1 MSPRG
6 RALGEQTTALAL
18 AVLTLAARIPL
29 LLNATLVSYD
39 GTYYINQ
46 AKALLDGSL
55 GGGAFPIGYPL
66 LIAPVLAIVRDG
78 VLAAALVSL
87 LASIGSVLVFE
98 TLCRRHM
105 RRSFALF
112 AAVVFALT
120 PLYMR
125 ASVLTFSEPAYA
137 FWVLLALLYFDKR
150 PWVAGLAIGMAAA
163 TRPEAVAIAGAL
175 ATVAGYRWLRA
186 RAGVRAVAMFAL
198 CFLAIYG
205 ANVAVLSITHG
216 RVTLLSRAGA
226 FQSVS
231 MPWQMRERS
240 IDYAGKDRV
249 DSLVVERREDFD
261 RGVSYF
267 EVMREVTGGLSRQ
280 LMVVIP
286 ALAVAGL
293 VVYRG
298 YTGVAL
304 IPLLF
309 IPFFTEARG
318 QVRWL
323 VPYLAPL
330 VFYALLL
337 VDRLRSPRV
346 RFLAIA
352 TMAVLA
358 ATSWWVN
365 RGVFASGVELEFT
378 STRDVARRFAARIEP
393 GDQVADRKPYFAFYA
408 DARYVEIPAAPYDET
423 IAHLANDGVRY
434 LALHALTVDRLR
446 PALRPLVF
454 DAAAVRGE
462 LRYRQ
467 IVQEATG
474 EFVFERTGSTDS
486 LAMRRVTEPDIG
498 DLTPAWSPDG
508 RRIAFRRFLPDG
520 AAALLVV
527 DRDGENLREL
537 ARTSRERDAI
547 AWSPD
552 GARVVY
558 TALLDGNFELLSLD
572 VRTGVSTRVAST
584 PSHEWSPSF
593 ARDTGALAFCSD
605 RDGTP
610 ASWLLAPR
618 AREPSRISP
627 AKTVADL
634 VSVAPSGTRAAWVDI
649 EGRLILWNLATN
661 EGVGVF
667 EPRAVVSPASW
678 SPDER
683 MVVVEAFDWG
693 ATRLYLVD
701 THDGRALLLTHSR
714 LGEGMPAW
722 SPDGSEILAV
732 SARAGTPSLWLFG
745 NLAPY
750 LDRLRESHDVKTL
763 RRPEPLRVPPP
774 EGLRRVQATPT
785 RQSEN

>member
-1 MSPRG
+1 MLQ
-6 RALGEQTTALAL
+6 A
-18 AVLTLAARIPL
+18 
-29 LLNATLVSYD
+29 NFVSYD

-46 AKALLDGSL
+46 AKALLAGSL
-55 GGGAFPIGYPL
+55 GGGAFPLGYPV
-66 LIAPVLAIVRDG
+66 LIAPLLAIVRDG

-98 TLCRRHM
+98 ALCRRHM

-120 PLYMR
+120 PLFMR
-125 ASVLTFSEPAYA
+125 ASVLTLSESAYT
-137 FWVLLALLYFDKR
+137 FWVLLALLHFDKR
-150 PWVAGLAIGMAAA
+150 AWLSGLAIGMAAA
-163 TRPEAVAIAGAL
+163 TRPEAVAVAGAL
-175 ATVAGYRWLRA
+175 AIVSAYRALRA
-186 RAGVRAVAMFAL
+186 RGSARGLAMFLL
-198 CFLAIYG
+198 CLFAVYG
-205 ANVAVLSITHG
+205 ANVAALSIAHG
-216 RVTLLSRAGA
+216 RVTWLSRAGA
-226 FQSVS
+226 FQSVA

-249 DSLVVERREDFD
+249 DSVIEERREEFD
-261 RGVSYF
+261 RGATYA
-267 EVMREVTGGLSRQ
+267 EGMREEVVGLSRQ
-280 LMVVIP
+280 LMVLVP
-286 ALAVAGL
+286 ALAIAGL
-293 VVYRG
+293 VAHRG
-298 YTGVAL
+298 YVGVAF

-330 VFYALLL
+330 VFYAMLFA
-337 VDRLRSPRV
+337 DRMRSART
-346 RFLAIA
+346 RFLVIVAV
-352 TMAVLA
+352 AVLTA
-358 ATSWWVN
+358 ASWWVN
-365 RGVFASGVELEFT
+365 RGVFGSGVESEFT

-393 GDQVADRKPYFAFYA
+393 GDQVADRKPYFAFYSGA
-408 DARYVEIPAAPYDET
+408 HYVEIPAAPYDET
-423 IAHLANDGVRY
+423 IAHLARDRVRY
-434 LALHALTVDRLR
+434 LALHGLTVDRLR

-454 DAAAVRGE
+454 DGAAVRGE

-486 LAMRRVTEPDIG
+486 LAMRRVTRPDIG

-508 RRIAFRRFLPDG
+508 GRIAFRRFLSDGG
-520 AAALLVV
+520 AALFVV

-558 TALLDGNFELLSLD
+558 TALIDGNFELVSLD
-572 VRTGVSTRVAST
+572 VRTGESTRVAST

-593 ARDTGALAFCSD
+593 ARATGAFTFCSD

-610 ASWLLAPR
+610 ASWMLSPR
-618 AREPSRISP
+618 ARDPSRISP

-634 VSVAPSGTRAAWVDI
+634 ASVSPSGTRAAWVDI
-649 EGRLILWNLATN
+649 EGRLILWNLATH

-667 EPRAVVSPASW
+667 EPRGVVSPASW

-701 THDGRALLLTHSR
+701 TNDGRALLLTHSR
-714 LGEGMPAW
+714 LGEGMPSW
-722 SPDGSEILAV
+722 SPDGREILAV
-732 SARAGTPSLWLFG
+732 SAREGTPSLYVFG
-745 NLAPY
+745 NLDPY
-750 LDRLRESHDVKTL
+750 LNRLRENYDVKTL

-774 EGLRRVQATPT
+774 EGLRRVSATPA
-785 RQSEN
+785 R